1 MKFSGMGR
9 ELGSEG
15 ISAFTQAKHVHL
27 DFAQVPSPEWWFSYE
42 RPAIPEPAR
51 SGGERSGARG
61 LSQSAPTAAVEFV
74 HLSGVGSRSR
84 KARSWA
90 D

>member
-1 MKFSGMGR
+1 VR
-9 ELGSEG
+9 
-15 ISAFTQAKHVHL
+15 
-27 DFAQVPSPEWWFSYE
+27 PESVRAE
-42 RPAIPEPAR
+42 
-51 SGGERSGARG
+51 
-61 LSQSAPTAAVEFV
+61 AAVEFV